1 MKKIGILTYHTGY
14 NYGASLQAFALQ
26 KTIKKYIDDVE
37 TINFEKEEFKAS
49 REMFCKKPKRMKEVI
64 KVLTRLPYRKSLLK
78 RQALFDSFT
87 KDCIE
92 LSPLYKSEEE
102 VIKNAENYECI
113 VCGSDQI
120 WNLSK
125 KIDAPA
131 ANPIFFLNFEKKQK
145 RISYAASFGKWITEA
160 PQNEDIFFKWLKEF
174 DYISVRETSAL
185 DYLTSRGIKAELAL
199 DPTVLLDAEEY
210 DSICAERIIDG
221 KYILLFAWNCNDDV
235 IKAAKIISKQMKL
248 PVINIVP
255 PPRAMFSGIKRKL
268 DVGPREFLSL
278 VKNAEF
284 VVTNSFHG
292 TAFSITYE
300 KDFISVVSGKPDPR
314 MESLMSQLGLKD
326 NLTTVDN
333 VELEKL
339 KNINY
344 NDVRNKK
351 KDLRKDSIDYLK
363 RALGV

>member
-174 DYISVRETSAL
+174 DYISVRETS
-185 DYLTSRGIKAELAL
+185 
-199 DPTVLLDAEEY
+199 
-210 DSICAERIIDG
+210 
-221 KYILLFAWNCNDDV
+221 CNDDV